1 MGSQAFLAKKN
12 QLARSRVSP
21 ALRWHDAAEARLF
34 HDLVTF
40 EFAGTIGHQTRISN
54 GYTVHRQGIDYVKIK
69 CATKDNM
76 ENMRTFCACN
86 VWIYIL
92 SALLAL
98 SHM

>member
-1 MGSQAFLAKKN
+1 MGSQAFFPKKYEH
-12 QLARSRVSP
+12 AIKRGSP
-21 ALRWHDAAEARLF
+21 ARLRHAAAVVRLL

-40 EFAGTIGHQTRISN
+40 EFAGTIGHQTPISN
-54 GYTVHRQGIDYVKIK
+54 GYTLHRQEIDYVKIK

-92 SALLAL
+92 SALRAL